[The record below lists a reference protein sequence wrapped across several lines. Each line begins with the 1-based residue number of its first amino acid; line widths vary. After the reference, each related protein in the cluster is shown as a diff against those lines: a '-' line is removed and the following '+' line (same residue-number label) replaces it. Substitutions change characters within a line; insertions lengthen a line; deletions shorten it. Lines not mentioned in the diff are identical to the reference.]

1 MLETSSPSGTDSMQW
16 LPLSSSY
23 IESLNFKTRPHTD
36 SHPPAIWSI
45 SLSSLIVFQLSAS
58 ASNAQSEHQSNALLM
73 RGRTQMRQKV
83 AENIPEKS
91 QALGPLVWWTER
103 IWHMLLGPLGASAR
117 VQLFASFH
125 GERRERGAR
134 RLCQLGGDEAAL
146 PGMLWGRCEGH
157 LLLKESAAPANST
170 QIEAAW
176 QTYSS
181 AVEVMRGWHA
191 FNCPLE
197 ICVARFT
204 KFLG

>member
-1 MLETSSPSGTDSMQW
+1 MEWVPV
-16 LPLSSSY
+16 SSSY
-23 IESLNFKTRPHTD
+23 IESLNFKTRPLTGR
-36 SHPPAIWSI
+36 HPPAIWSI

-83 AENIPEKS
+83 AENFPEKS
-91 QALGPLVWWTER
+91 QAPGPLVWWTER

-117 VQLFASFH
+117 VQLFGSFH
-125 GERRERGAR
+125 RERRERGAR

-157 LLLKESAAPANST
+157 LLLRESAAAANST
-170 QIEAAW
+170 QIESAW

-181 AVEVMRGWHA
+181 AVEVMRSWHA
-191 FNCPLE
+191 FNCLLE
-197 ICVARFT
+197 ICAARFR

>member
-1 MLETSSPSGTDSMQW
+1 MPETDSVMAPAF
-16 LPLSSSY
+16 LILH
-23 IESLNFKTRPHTD
+23 ETLNFKTRPRTD
-36 SHPPAIWSI
+36 RHPPAIWSI

-125 GERRERGAR
+125 GERRERRAR
-134 RLCQLGGDEAAL
+134 SLCQLGGDEAAL
-146 PGMLWGRCEGH
+146 PGIAVRQMWGTFVTEGERGACQQHPNRSGLTNLQLRCGGNEE
-157 LLLKESAAPANST
+157 LTCFQLPTRDLCRSLYQVFRLKSF
-170 QIEAAW
+170 I
-176 QTYSS
+176 
-181 AVEVMRGWHA
+181 
-191 FNCPLE
+191 
-197 ICVARFT
+197 
-204 KFLG
+204 